1 MSDERKWIKAALKF
15 GGSDEAWAEFGT
27 MERELS
33 AARARIAELEKDS
46 QRLRDI
52 NCTFEINHHRIVN
65 ELTAAAECG
74 CGDLIPKSEFCHL
87 CGKCQM
93 GCCFCV
99 SKKEHGELE
108 AERDALQS
116 RLDEANAWIGE
127 QSNTPSGAIIA
138 RLEKQLVELI
148 AERDALQTELAEECA
163 RAESNYSSLEPR
175 KERLE
180 MARLYV
186 GNLSYNTTEEGLSDF
201 VQDNGF
207 EVQDCAIVTDR
218 ETGRARGFGFVTLKD
233 ASELRRAITV
243 LNGGA
248 LDGRKLTINEARP
261 QQRRERR

>member
-1 MSDERKWIKAALKF
+1 MSDERKWSKAALKF
-15 GGSDEAWAEFGT
+15 GRSDEAWAEFGT

-163 RAESNYSSLEPR
+163 RAESNYSSLER
-175 KERLE
+175 IKRQSSDCHNRAKALE
-180 MARLYV
+180 SRVSDL
-186 GNLSYNTTEEGLSDF
+186 EGLL
-201 VQDNGF
+201 
-207 EVQDCAIVTDR
+207 EECAR
-218 ETGRARGFGFVTLKD
+218 EMGPT
-233 ASELRRAITV
+233 
-243 LNGGA
+243 GA
-248 LDGRKLTINEARP
+248 LG
-261 QQRRERR
+261 ERIQAAISAKEKSV

>member
-1 MSDERKWIKAALKF
+1 
-15 GGSDEAWAEFGT
+15 
-27 MERELS
+27 
-33 AARARIAELEKDS
+33 
-46 QRLRDI
+46 
-52 NCTFEINHHRIVN
+52 
-65 ELTAAAECG
+65 
-74 CGDLIPKSEFCHL
+74 
-87 CGKCQM
+87 
-93 GCCFCV
+93 
-99 SKKEHGELE
+99 
-108 AERDALQS
+108 
-116 RLDEANAWIGE
+116 
-127 QSNTPSGAIIA
+127 
-138 RLEKQLVELI
+138 
-148 AERDALQTELAEECA
+148 
-163 RAESNYSSLEPR
+163 
-175 KERLE
+175 